1 MISADSAFPARWA
14 ATVAFVS
21 QTREAASTPASVA
34 TRLTEHCVHG
44 LGLAGATVLLLDP
57 AMCTVGLVETG
68 DREAA
73 LAERLVAAGALA
85 HEVLRRGSSRFIEQP
100 GRPVRVAVAPMTVP
114 HVPQVPREE
123 FDATAYALALRHAQV
138 DVGALVLLCT
148 DPDGLTEEDLRLVH
162 AVAEAAAGLLLA
174 LRAESAPA
182 LSAQELRDAIE
193 GRVLIE
199 RATGV
204 IGERFGIGMGA
215 AREMLTVAAGSSGR
229 PLAVVAREVLGRRRA
244 VRVRPF
250 RS

>member
-1 MISADSAFPARWA
+1 M
-14 ATVAFVS
+14 
-21 QTREAASTPASVA
+21 
-34 TRLTEHCVHG
+34 
-44 LGLAGATVLLLDP
+44 
-57 AMCTVGLVETG
+57 
-68 DREAA
+68 
-73 LAERLVAAGALA
+73 
-85 HEVLRRGSSRFIEQP
+85 
-100 GRPVRVAVAPMTVP
+100 
-114 HVPQVPREE
+114 
-123 FDATAYALALRHAQV
+123 
-138 DVGALVLLCT
+138 GALVLLCT